1 MAYPFKYYY
10 LLAVQILRKA
20 NSHGFLSLNENECL
34 PLVVFKFLKTLN
46 GLVISFP
53 LKQLNEDS
61 SVNIGS

>member
-1 MAYPFKYYY
+1 MAYPFKYHY

-20 NSHGFLSLNENECL
+20 NSRGVLSLNENECL

>member
-20 NSHGFLSLNENECL
+20 NSRGFLSLNENECL